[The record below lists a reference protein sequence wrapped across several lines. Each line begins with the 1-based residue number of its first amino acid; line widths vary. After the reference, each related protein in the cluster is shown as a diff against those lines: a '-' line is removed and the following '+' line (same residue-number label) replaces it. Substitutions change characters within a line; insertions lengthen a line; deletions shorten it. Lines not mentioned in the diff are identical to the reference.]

1 MGGQSGGRVEI
12 TNYSLDGKKLRRNSL
27 LRSLSVGIGF
37 EATAK
42 RPNRTSSS
50 RWTNMSGE
58 DYAGNRLTRKLIDLS
73 GLK

>member
-1 MGGQSGGRVEI
+1 MGGQSGGRVEF

-27 LRSLSVGIGF
+27 LRSLSVGIRF

-42 RPNRTSSS
+42 RSNRTSRS
-50 RWTNMSGE
+50 RWTNKSGE
-58 DYAGNRLTRKLIDLS
+58 DYAGNRLTRKLIDPS